1 MTYRTITAEV
11 DVDIDL
17 TDFETDELIE
27 ELENRGHM
35 VDNNSKSLVFIIY
48 QKRRIG
54 KDYQSEL
61 DSLIYSV
68 LGKIT

>member
-68 LGKIT
+68 LGEIT